1 MSEELRKMA
10 KSIETQD
17 SKVSEDEIPM
27 AEEVEEAQEA
37 ETPMEAIEVVNEELE
52 KNKRERI
59 KKRKRTRD

>member
-27 AEEVEEAQEA
+27 AEEVEEAKEA